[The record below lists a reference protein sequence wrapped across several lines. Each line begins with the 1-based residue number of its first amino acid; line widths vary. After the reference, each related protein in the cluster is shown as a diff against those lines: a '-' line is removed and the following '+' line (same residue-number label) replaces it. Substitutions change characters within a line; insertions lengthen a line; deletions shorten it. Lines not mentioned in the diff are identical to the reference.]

1 MGHSDD
7 TTRIL
12 LSQEAA
18 RHLATSINRRRF
30 LALSGGAA
38 ALAALSACGS
48 SAPAKT
54 APKEFDKNLSLLS
67 WADYH
72 DPALLK
78 AWGNIS
84 LTIISSNEEALQ
96 ELTKGGASSDY
107 DIVVLTGL
115 YIPQAAK
122 AGMLLELDKSRLPN
136 ISNIDPVNINQPW
149 DLGNK
154 YSVCKDWGTTGWIYD
169 KQAISTEINTWADFI
184 KVAQTEASGKT
195 YVMDAPNWL
204 SGIYFWA
211 NGIDWTTEKTED
223 LDAYAAFMKDFVPH
237 VHGFNSYGSADVVD
251 GTVALAQVWNGMAR
265 LALQGVV
272 DAGGDPSRYA
282 WGIGAPVTD
291 IWMDNWCILKGAK
304 NIDAAY
310 DFINFILD
318 PVNSVNDLK
327 YHGFNTGIKG
337 VKELAQDI
345 PLKEM
350 VFFTDAELATMKSGA
365 VNSSFDRLGQ
375 IYNDAKVSS
384 SQ

>member
-1 MGHSDD
+1 MGHSDN

-18 RHLATSINRRRF
+18 QRLATHINRRRF
-30 LALSGGAA
+30 LALGGGAA

-72 DPALLK
+72 DPELLQG
-78 AWGNIS
+78 WGDIS
-84 LTIISSNEEALQ
+84 VTIISSNEEAIETLAS
-96 ELTKGGASSDY
+96 GGESSGF

-136 ISNIDPVNINQPW
+136 ISNIDPLNINQPW
-149 DLGNK
+149 DVGNK

-169 KQAISTEINTWADFI
+169 KQAISTEIKTWADFI
-184 KVAQTEASGKT
+184 KVAQTEASGNT

-211 NGIDWTTEKTED
+211 NCIDWTTEKTEE
-223 LDAYAAFMKDFVPH
+223 LDAYAAFMKDFTPH
-237 VHGFNSYGSADVVD
+237 VKAFNSYGSGDVVN

-265 LALQGVV
+265 LALQGVA

-304 NIDAAY
+304 NVDAAY

-337 VKELAQDI
+337 VEELVQDI

-365 VNSSFDRLGQ
+365 VNSSFDRLGT
-375 IYNDAKVSS
+375 IYNDAKSVVGS
-384 SQ
+384 